1 MNIQMKFMRF
11 TDTRI
16 GIETGRETRIEKR
29 DNCIEEKK
37 TIYRTRKL
45 GRIYIVFGACL
56 ISCVIN
62 GCGATT
68 QTASELESSVMAE
81 TSDLQQTGSLVEEET
96 QVEIQ
101 EVINIKDNQV
111 ATSQKQENASKGENE
126 SINAVEN
133 AEEQN
138 VTEVTN
144 SVEIQGSEQSSNQE
158 LSEDTTEMMTETS
171 EESTVAVDSNAWVK
185 PTSVPKRTEPVKV
198 KGIYVSG
205 PVAGIEK
212 MDELIQMVDET
223 ELNALVIDVKN
234 DEGRVTYKMQS
245 ERVLQLEAGVRYIRD
260 MEALVKKC
268 KEKDIYLIARVVA
281 FKDPYLAEKCPEYA
295 VKLKNGGI
303 FRDGKGLAW
312 VNPYNREVWEY
323 LLEISKEAANVGFD
337 EIQFD
342 YIRFSTDLKSDKLD
356 FGEESLTVSKTD
368 IITQFTEYA
377 YEELSKLGVYV
388 SADVYGTVIDNK
400 IDQEIV
406 GQDYAKMAERLDY
419 ICPMVYPSHYGN
431 GVYGISIPD
440 AKPYETVNAAMNAA
454 RTVIEQDK
462 ATNSVDNAYAENRAW
477 LQSFTASWV
486 NGHISYGPEQIR
498 AQIEGAKDAGCEEWI
513 LWNAG
518 IKYQKD
524 SFLKETE

>member
-1 MNIQMKFMRF
+1 MNIQMKFTRF
-11 TDTRI
+11 TDTRT
-16 GIETGRETRIEKR
+16 GIEKGIEKK
-29 DNCIEEKK
+29 DNCIGEKK

-45 GRIYIVFGACL
+45 GRTYIVFGACMIAL
-56 ISCVIN
+56 VLN
-62 GCGATT
+62 GCGATK
-68 QTASELESSVMAE
+68 QTVTELESSVVDE
-81 TSDLQQTGSLVEEET
+81 TLSLQQTESLKQTSNLLEKEEKTLE
-96 QVEIQ
+96 EIE
-101 EVINIKDNQV
+101 EVISIKDDQV
-111 ATSQKQENASKGENE
+111 ATSQKQENE
-126 SINAVEN
+126 SIDAK
-133 AEEQN
+133 EQN
-138 VTEVTN
+138 ATN
-144 SVEIQGSEQSSNQE
+144 DVEIQGNEQSIDQE
-158 LSEDTTEMMTETS
+158 LSEDTTEIITETS
-171 EESTVAVDSNAWVK
+171 EESTVTVDPNAWVK
-185 PTSVPKRTEPVKV
+185 PTSVPKKTEPVKV

-212 MDELIQMVDET
+212 MDELIQLVDET

-323 LLEISKEAANVGFD
+323 LLEISKEAANIGFD

-431 GVYGISIPD
+431 GVYGIAIPD

-454 RTVIEQDK
+454 HMQIEQDK
-462 ATNSVDNAYAENRAW
+462 TMNPVENEYAQNRAW
-477 LQSFTASWV
+477 LQSFTATWV
-486 NGHISYGPEQIR
+486 NGHITYGPEEIR
-498 AQIEGAKDAGCEEWI
+498 AQIDGAKDAGCEEWI

>member
-1 MNIQMKFMRF
+1 MNTQMKYMRY
-11 TDTRI
+11 TDTRN
-16 GIETGRETRIEKR
+16 EKR
-29 DNCIEEKK
+29 DNCIGEKK
-37 TIYRTRKL
+37 TINRTKKFGSMEAVL
-45 GRIYIVFGACL
+45 GACIIACTL
-56 ISCVIN
+56 N

-68 QTASELESSVMAE
+68 QTVVESESSVVAE
-81 TSDLQQTGSLVEEET
+81 IVSLQGEEVT
-96 QVEIQ
+96 
-101 EVINIKDNQV
+101 NIEDGQV
-111 ATSQKQENASKGENE
+111 ATSPKQENRFSNEANASNGIEQLQTDSAETQEN
-126 SINAVEN
+126 
-133 AEEQN
+133 
-138 VTEVTN
+138 
-144 SVEIQGSEQSSNQE
+144 
-158 LSEDTTEMMTETS
+158 
-171 EESTVAVDSNAWVK
+171 EESTKQESTEESMETNTEVASEATVFVDPNAWVK
-185 PTSVPKRTEPVKV
+185 PISVPKKTEPVKV

-205 PVAGIEK
+205 PVAGIER
-212 MDELIQMVDET
+212 MDELIQLVDET

-260 MEALVKKC
+260 MEALVQKC
-268 KEKDIYLIARVVA
+268 KEKGIYLIARVVA

-295 VKLKNGGI
+295 VKLKSGEI

-323 LLEISKEAANVGFD
+323 LLEISKEAAKIGFD

-431 GVYGISIPD
+431 GVYGIAIPD

-454 RTVIEQDK
+454 RMQIEQDK
-462 ATNSVDNAYAENRAW
+462 AMNPVSNEYAQNRAW
-477 LQSFTASWV
+477 LQSFTATWV
-486 NGHISYGPEQIR
+486 NGHITYGPEQIR

-518 IKYQKD
+518 IKYQRD
-524 SFLKETE
+524 SFLAETED